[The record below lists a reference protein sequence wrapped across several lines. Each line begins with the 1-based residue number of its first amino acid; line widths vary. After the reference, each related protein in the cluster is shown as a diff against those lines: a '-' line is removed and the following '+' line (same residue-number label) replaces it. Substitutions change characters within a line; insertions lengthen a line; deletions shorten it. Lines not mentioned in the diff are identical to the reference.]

1 MKTLDRRR
9 FLWLVPGPLLAV
21 VAAPLLPTQSSAFD
35 SGPSIQDY
43 PVTPAT
49 NSGCW
54 LDVCAPF
61 VVEDP
66 ERNIHS
72 EIILTSDTFAGRRG
86 YSDGA
91 DKTDYEIYLYDAT
104 GRPVGANGLARKL
117 TVPAMQTTVLSAR
130 SLLGEDRSF
139 WGGMRI
145 RLRPQVREPMHAS
158 DLFSSAFVRWLTPDS
173 FDNVHANPD
182 PLEWQKAESFYYSM
196 PFPPLADYEC
206 IFSFFNPYDSG
217 SAGSLRLNDHAGN
230 KLVDLAYDLKPYA
243 SFLFSVNT
251 GEFCSDARQAFCLPE
266 AEGMAAAAEKL
277 SSSRS
282 SRRLTEGGGMLA
294 ITNSPGSQKGF
305 GYLLIRQ
312 ANRRRFSVEHPI
324 HQGVF
329 KSRPAVKPFEANGN
343 FAAKNVLF
351 SPLLFRGKRVGKISF
366 ESRFHLSTGLPLEE
380 AMWFNLFATDG
391 DGNVPWL
398 SAKDPKLAAL
408 LPATQIEHDAIRL
421 NAGQSCV
428 LDFSRLSVQ
437 GNFSGGLS
445 LAIAP
450 DSTHTLMKVEIRIP
464 EWGAHAFTHFRPGL
478 RAARGYQKPKQRG
491 GLATDYIISGARVA
505 RREAQMLFDELIG
518 IINIDDR
525 AIEARPVLE
534 LFNSRGLLERIQLGS
549 LPGFATRHY
558 LLSELTKETTGPAP
572 VSVRL
577 VDERATLLMSAVHLD
592 YGRRDIALDHGSDRF
607 STFVDYDCDRAT

>member
-9 FLWLVPGPLLAV
+9 FLSLVPGPLLAV
-21 VAAPLLPTQSSAFD
+21 AATPLLTTKSSAFD
-35 SGPSIQDY
+35 SRQSTQDR
-43 PVTPAT
+43 VTTVT

-91 DKTDYEIYLYDAT
+91 DKTDYEVYLYDAA
-104 GRPVGANGLARKL
+104 GRPVGRDGLARKL

-130 SLLGEDRSF
+130 SLLGDDRNF

-196 PFPPLADYEC
+196 PFPPLAEYEC
-206 IFSFFNPYDSG
+206 IFSFFNPYDSRSTG
-217 SAGSLRLNDHAGN
+217 NLRLNDHAGN
-230 KLVDLAYDLKPYA
+230 KLVDLAYDLKPHA
-243 SFLFSVNT
+243 SFLFSVNA
-251 GEFCSDARQAFCLPE
+251 GEFCTDARQAFCLPE
-266 AEGMAAAAEKL
+266 AAGMTAPAEKL
-277 SSSRS
+277 SSGTG

-294 ITNSPGSQKGF
+294 ITNSPGAQKGF

-329 KSRPAVKPFEANGN
+329 KSRPAVNPFDAKGN

-351 SPLLFRGKRVGKISF
+351 SPLLFRGKRIGKISF

-391 DGNVPWL
+391 DGNVPWQ

-408 LPATQIEHDAIRL
+408 LPATQFEQGAIRL
-421 NAGQSCV
+421 NAGQSCQ
-428 LDFSRLSVQ
+428 LDFARLNLQS
-437 GNFSGGLS
+437 NFSGGLS

-478 RAARGYQKPKQRG
+478 RAARGYQKPKQRE

-505 RREAQMLFDELIG
+505 RREGQMLFDEVIG
-518 IINIDDR
+518 IMNIDDR

-534 LFNSRGLLERIQLGS
+534 LFSSGGLIARIQLGA

-558 LLSELTKETTGPAP
+558 LLSELTDQMTGPTP
-572 VSVRL
+572 VSIRL
-577 VDERATLLMSAVHLD
+577 VDEQATLLMSAVHLD

-607 STFVDYDCDRAT
+607 STFIDYDCDRTT